1 MIGYI
6 KENEK
11 KSKIKNSLIHVQGK
25 KSTLEPIQYV
35 SLSNKLNIY
44 CGRII
49 FPSVFLIFSLGYT
62 LLVVIHK
69 DEQENFQ
76 KLEC

>member
-11 KSKIKNSLIHVQGK
+11 KSKIKNSLIHVHGK
-25 KSTLEPIQYV
+25 KPTLEPIQFV

-44 CGRII
+44 CGRIL
-49 FPSVFLIFSLGYT
+49 FPSIFLIFSLGYT
-62 LLVVIHK
+62 LMVIIDK
-69 DEQENFQ
+69 DDQ
-76 KLEC
+76 KTLR